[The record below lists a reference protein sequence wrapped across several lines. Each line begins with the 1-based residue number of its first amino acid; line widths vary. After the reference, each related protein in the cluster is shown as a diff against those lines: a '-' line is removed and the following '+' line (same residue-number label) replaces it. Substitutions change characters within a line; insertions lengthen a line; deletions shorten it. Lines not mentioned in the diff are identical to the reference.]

1 MRPIDATRV
10 VDGKRYNTAT
20 ATLIAGDDYW
30 DGHNYER
37 RGTNMFLFR
46 TPKGRYFTQS
56 RTQWQGDDDGRLEP
70 VSVDEA
76 INLYTHQLREH
87 EMPFEDAFPDVEIE
101 EA

>member
-1 MRPIDATRV
+1 MRVISRTRV
-10 VDGKRYNTAT
+10 VDGLRYNTDT

-37 RGTNMFLFR
+37 RGTNLFLLR
-46 TPKGRYFTQS
+46 TPKGRCFTQTRS
-56 RTQWQGDDDGRLEP
+56 QWQGADDGALEP
-70 VSVDEA
+70 VSLDEA

-87 EMPFEDAFPDVEIE
+87 EVPYEDAFLGTEVE